1 MKRKLFAVVAFAL
14 VFGLLLVPSVGFAA
28 YQVASDDSVTEAEA
42 EEAALQYIASFSQLI
57 PEWDGAKVSI
67 PVTYYT
73 PDDNK
78 SAYEFIVLNNNKEVG
93 FIIISAR
100 ADWMPVLEFGGGKAP
115 SSYLVWTNKI
125 ALEKGYATEGQ
136 NTRLLYWGG
145 LTYSVQYGQ
154 EMKAE
159 GIALHLP
166 TGRIEKVPEGEVDLQ
181 MDEDQ
186 ARLEWDRLLASA
198 NGVGIAPLSVEYHYI
213 SGVPAYHQSSS
224 DAGYGDDG
232 DDAGAS
238 WPSCSGTDDD
248 PWDAW
253 DGCSPIAG
261 AMIHGYWDSHGY
273 SSLPNGEDT
282 LIDDNH
288 HYMDTSDEGSTSTSN
303 RDDGIIDVFEA
314 AGYDDDFWVHN
325 DYYVTWGDI
334 TTQMDSDFPAVL
346 GIHGGSS
353 PYSGGHSVTIIGYLK
368 NGDTQLIRLYD
379 TWDTAP
385 HWLTHGNWST
395 ANMTKVEEE

>member
-1 MKRKLFAVVAFAL
+1 MKRKSFTIVAFAL
-14 VFGLLLVPSVGFAA
+14 VLGLVLVSSVGFAA
-28 YQVASDDSVTEAEA
+28 YQSASDNNIAEAEA
-42 EEAALQYIASFSQLI
+42 EKVALQYIADFSQLI
-57 PEWDGAKVSI
+57 PEWDGAKVGTQ
-67 PVTYYT
+67 VTYYT

-78 SAYEFIVLNNNKEVG
+78 SAYEFTVLNNDKEVG
-93 FIIISAR
+93 FIFISAR

-115 SSYLVWTNKI
+115 SGYLVQANEV
-125 ALEKGYATEGQ
+125 ALGRGYTAKGQ
-136 NTRLLYWGG
+136 DFRLLYWGG

-154 EMKAE
+154 EMRAE
-159 GIALHLP
+159 GIAFHLP

-186 ARLEWDRLLASA
+186 ARIEWDRLLSSSDGG
-198 NGVGIAPLSVEYHYI
+198 GVTTLQRGSHYI
-213 SGVPAYHQSSS
+213 SGVPAYHQASY

-238 WPSCSGTDDD
+238 WPSCSGTADD

-273 SSLPNGEDT
+273 PNLPNGEDT

-288 HYMDTSDEGSTSTSN
+288 HYMDTSDEGSTRTSM
-303 RDDGIIDVFEA
+303 RDNGIIEIFEE
-314 AGYDDDFWVHN
+314 AGYWYFWVHN
-325 DYYVTWGDI
+325 DYYITWGDI
-334 TTQMDSDFPAVL
+334 TTQVDSDFPAVL

-353 PYSGGHSVTIIGYLK
+353 PYSGGHSVTITGYYEYGNYK
-368 NGDTQLIRLYD
+368 YIRLYD
-379 TWDTAP
+379 TWDTSH
-385 HWLTHGNWST
+385 HWLAHGNWT
-395 ANMTKVEEE
+395 YANMTKVEEE